1 MICVPRRPVPIHA
14 QWSIPRRKY
23 EQCLLQPRPISLH
36 PCCLSP
42 PSERLRLDGTP
53 VGSYSFMTEFVNKT
67 TDGIIRELDQLQE
80 FIEGPNR
87 TMRASAKI
95 IYTMIRQCSAQQLS
109 YLLRT
114 CPPSTTL
121 HAARRLDAAIA
132 TAVYRITD
140 STKFLPPVES
150 AAMQNNLNRLYLSIR
165 LGGDGMMNS
174 EEIPASMCSC
184 NPTVLWHCLLTQ
196 RLQ

>member
-1 MICVPRRPVPIHA
+1 
-14 QWSIPRRKY
+14 
-23 EQCLLQPRPISLH
+23 
-36 PCCLSP
+36 
-42 PSERLRLDGTP
+42 
-53 VGSYSFMTEFVNKT
+53 MTEFVNKT

-87 TMRASAKI
+87 TMRAFAQI

-150 AAMQNNLNRLYLSIR
+150 AAMQNILN
-165 LGGDGMMNS
+165 
-174 EEIPASMCSC
+174 
-184 NPTVLWHCLLTQ
+184 
-196 RLQ
+196 